1 MILVFINCHSQ
12 GRAQFYIIVYHFCG
26 GCLDAE
32 VVDRV
37 LINMDLSIS
46 PHFTERR
53 TYSGI
58 HNISQFDLSFRIRC
72 SENYGPTNCTQC
84 LQGRDPSTNCTQ
96 CLQGRDP
103 STGCATCL
111 PGMYRRT
118 EADLDCSAVQQLG
131 GHVYH
136 VTLSYHNI

>member
-1 MILVFINCHSQ
+1 M
-12 GRAQFYIIVYHFCG
+12 YHFCG

-58 HNISQFDLSFRIRC
+58 HNISQFDLSFRISGDC
-72 SENYGPTNCTQC
+72 SENYYGPQC
-84 LQGRDPSTNCTQ
+84 NVFCGPQCRAAAGTTTSSPAAIPAAIVGGVVGGIAGVFVLVLLVVLLLCCLLGR
-96 CLQGRDP
+96 
-103 STGCATCL
+103 
-111 PGMYRRT
+111 
-118 EADLDCSAVQQLG
+118 G
-131 GHVYH
+131 GG
-136 VTLSYHNI
+136 LKKSGII